1 MTMYTRKLQLN
12 SIQYK
17 SDEDRPREKKISDGV
32 CVLNEKELLAVIIG
46 RGTKKFNVYQM
57 ADLVLECIEK
67 HGTKNLIDNLLEIK
81 GLGRTRVLSLVA
93 SLEYSKRL
101 LLPSGNKIQKPD
113 DLIPWVKTY
122 SNKKQ
127 EYFLAFS
134 LNGANDI
141 QAKRVITIGLLNSS
155 QVHPREVFSDCI
167 KDRAASI
174 ILAHN
179 HPSGNVEP
187 SREDIVVTKKLQK
200 AGDILGIPVLD
211 HIIFSDSNTFSMLE
225 HGYM

>member
-1 MTMYTRKLQLN
+1 MYNKKNHTSVDNVSEK
-12 SIQYK
+12 
-17 SDEDRPREKKISDGV
+17 DRPREKMLADGV

-46 RGTKKFNVYQM
+46 KGTRKLSVYKM
-57 ADLVLECIEK
+57 ADLILECIEK
-67 HGTKNLIDNLLEIK
+67 HGTTNLFENLNKIS
-81 GLGRTRVLSLVA
+81 GLGNTRILSIIA
-93 SLEYSKRL
+93 SLEFSNRL
-101 LLPSGNKIQKPD
+101 LLPSKNKIQKPED
-113 DLIPWVKTY
+113 IIPWIKTY
-122 SNKKQ
+122 STKKQ
-127 EYFLAFS
+127 EYFLVLS

-141 QAKRVITIGLLNSS
+141 QAKRVVTIGLLNSS

-167 KDRAASI
+167 KERAASI

-211 HIIFSDSNTFSMLE
+211 HIIFSENNTFSMLE
-225 HGYM
+225 QGLM